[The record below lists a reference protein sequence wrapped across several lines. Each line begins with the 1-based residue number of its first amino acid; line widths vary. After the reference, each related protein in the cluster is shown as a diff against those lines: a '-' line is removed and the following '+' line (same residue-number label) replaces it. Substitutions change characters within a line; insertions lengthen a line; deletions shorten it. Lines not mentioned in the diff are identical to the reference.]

1 MPLADEKYMERC
13 FDLARLGAG
22 RVSPNPMVGAVLV
35 HEDRII
41 GEGYHAAF
49 GKAHAEVNA
58 IHSVA
63 ASDRALLPRSTLYVS
78 LEPCCTYGKT
88 PPCSDLI
95 LEHRIPRVVVSCLDF
110 SPLVSGRGVEQL
122 RRGGVHVT
130 TGVLE
135 EKGLELSRPAAL
147 FLRKKRPYVL
157 LKWAETRNGLIAAPD
172 RQPLWISGAASRRLT
187 HKWRME
193 SDAILVGTTTA
204 LHDNPS
210 LDNRY
215 FFGKSPVPV
224 LLDRRGILPA
234 ELQVFQHP
242 KPPIVFVQNGQSPL
256 AYSGRAQI
264 EAVDFESPSLL
275 HDLLHRLYLQKIGIL
290 LVEGG
295 AAVLQQFVQQGLW
308 DEARV
313 IHSTGSFLA
322 NGLPAP
328 SLPVPPLACTQIEGD
343 EIRYFRNEEALNL
356 F

>member
-1 MPLADEKYMERC
+1 MPFEDEKYMRRC
-13 FDLARLGAG
+13 FDLARLGTG

-35 HEDRII
+35 YENRII
-41 GEGYHAAF
+41 GEGYHAVF

-58 IHSVA
+58 IHSVVPA
-63 ASDRALLPRSTLYVS
+63 DRALIPRSTLYVS
-78 LEPCCTYGKT
+78 LEPCCVYGKT

-110 SPLVSGRGVEQL
+110 SPLISGRGVEQL
-122 RRGGVHVT
+122 RRGGVQVT

-135 EKGLELSRPAAL
+135 EEGLELSRPAAI
-147 FLRKKRPYVL
+147 FLRKKRPYII
-157 LKWAETRNGLIAAPD
+157 LKWAETQNGLIAPSN
-172 RQPLWISGAASRRLT
+172 RQPFWISGAASRRLT

-193 SDAILVGTTTA
+193 ADAILVGTTTA
-204 LHDNPS
+204 LHDDPS

-224 LLDRRGILPA
+224 LLDRRGMLPPG
-234 ELQVFQHP
+234 LKVFQHP
-242 KPPIVFVQNGQSPL
+242 KAPVVFVQNGQPL
-256 AYSGRAQI
+256 PPYPGEVHI
-264 EAVDFESPSLL
+264 EAVDFERPLL
-275 HDLLHRLYLQKIGIL
+275 LDELLQRLYLLKIGIL

-295 AAVLQQFVQQGLW
+295 AAVLQSFVQQGLW

-322 NGLPAP
+322 DGLPAP
-328 SLPVPPLACTQIEGD
+328 SLSVPPAACTLIEGD
-343 EIRYFRNEEALNL
+343 EIRYFRNEQALNL

>member
-1 MPLADEKYMERC
+1 MPLEDEKYMQRC

-35 HEDRII
+35 HGDRII
-41 GEGYHAAF
+41 GEGYHAVF

-63 ASDRALLPRSTLYVS
+63 APDRALIPHSTLYVS
-78 LEPCCTYGKT
+78 LEPCCVYGKT
-88 PPCSDLI
+88 PPCSNLI
-95 LEHRIPRVVVSCLDF
+95 LEHRIPSVVISCLDF

-122 RRGGVHVT
+122 RQGGVHVT

-147 FLRKKRPYVL
+147 FLRKKRPYIL
-157 LKWAETRNGLIAAPD
+157 LKWAETQNGIIAPSN
-172 RQPLWISGAASRRLT
+172 RQALWISGAASRRLT

-193 SDAILVGTTTA
+193 ADAILVGTTTA

-210 LDNRY
+210 LDNRF

-224 LLDRRGILPA
+224 LLDRRGVLPPG
-234 ELQVFQHP
+234 LKVFQHP
-242 KPPIVFVQNGQSPL
+242 KQPIVFIQSELPPPP
-256 AYSGRAQI
+256 YSGSAQI
-264 EAVDFESPSLL
+264 KTVDFESPLL
-275 HDLLHRLYLQKIGIL
+275 LNDLLHQLYLDKIGIL

-313 IHSTGSFLA
+313 IHSRASFLA
-322 NGLPAP
+322 SGLSAP
-328 SLPVPPLACTQIEGD
+328 SLPVPPVACTLIEDD
-343 EIRYFRNEEALNL
+343 EIRYFRNEQALNL